1 MHCARSAAG
10 LSTGLRRAGGP
21 PWLQRRIDF
30 PIVRGT
36 PMTSRARRIV
46 LSSAMSLVLLWPS
59 IVLAGVHALFGLETP
74 TGGPF
79 PSDQFTVADSGH
91 NTGRRVDLPMSDCA
105 VRRSDCEDLAV
116 INTLDGFNAG
126 PRLSIPFDGPI
137 DVTTVISKTVFLVD
151 LGSAVRDC
159 DAGPMRDCAEDQ
171 REDRSWNDHSRDDGR
186 RVIGINQVVWD
197 ASMNTVHVESNELL
211 DQHTHYALIVTNGV
225 HAEDGS
231 SVQAS
236 EAFRRFRHTVRGE
249 YKQAFLD
256 AIRAARRIGVHERD
270 IVTASVF
277 TTQSVTSVLEKIRD
291 QIKAV
296 TPEPADFRLG
306 PAESRTVF
314 SLDTV
319 ASITLQQQTRSDPPT
334 FSRVTVNFSLLQL
347 IPGAVGT
354 IAFGKYD
361 SPDYEVHP
369 GEFIPPIGTRTGTP
383 AVQGTNEIYFNLFLP
398 SGPKPAHG
406 WPVAI
411 FRHGNNQDKNLAL
424 NVATTMAAHGV
435 ATIAINAV
443 GAGFG
448 PLGTLTV
455 HRTTGDSVTF
465 LAGGRGIDQN
475 ADHLIEG
482 NEGLAAAPPRTI
494 IYRTDG
500 IRQTVAD
507 LMQLVRVIEVGV
519 DVDGDGSPDLDPS
532 RIYYVGSSLGAN
544 YGTVFLS

>member
-1 MHCARSAAG
+1 MRKSAVSSAKTRSSLPDQVFAGNKEGAILKTKTRHSDVHGASSCLAARPFRIVG
-10 LSTGLRRAGGP
+10 
-21 PWLQRRIDF
+21 WL
-30 PIVRGT
+30 VRGAP
-36 PMTSRARRIV
+36 PMACCATRIV
-46 LSSAMSLVLLWPS
+46 LGSIMSLVLLWPS
-59 IVLAGVHALFGLETP
+59 VVLAGVHALFSLETL

-79 PSDQFTVADSGH
+79 PSDQFTVADSSH
-91 NTGRRVDLPMSDCA
+91 NTGRR
-105 VRRSDCEDLAV
+105 
-116 INTLDGFNAG
+116 
-126 PRLSIPFDGPI
+126 
-137 DVTTVISKTVFLVD
+137 
-151 LGSAVRDC
+151 
-159 DAGPMRDCAEDQ
+159 
-171 REDRSWNDHSRDDGR
+171 DDGG
-186 RVIGINQVVWD
+186 RVIGINQIVWD
-197 ASMNTVHVESNELL
+197 ATTSTVHVESDELL
-211 DQHTHYALIVTNGV
+211 DQHTHYALIVTSGV
-225 HAEDGS
+225 HAENGS
-231 SVQAS
+231 SVEAS

-249 YKQAFLD
+249 YKRALLD

-306 PAESRTVF
+306 PAESRTMF

-334 FSRVTVNFSLLQL
+334 FSRVTVNSSLLQL

-398 SGPKPAHG
+398 SGPKPALG

-411 FRHGNNQDKNLAL
+411 FGHGNDQEKNLSF
-424 NVATTMAAHGV
+424 NVAATMAAHGI

-455 HRTTGDSVTF
+455 NRTAGEPRTF
-465 LAGGRGIDQN
+465 SAGGRGIDQN
-475 ADHLIEG
+475 SDHVIEA

-519 DVDGDGSPDLDPS
+519 DVDGDGSPDLDAS
-532 RIYYVGSSLGAN
+532 RIYYFGHSQGSN
-544 YGTVFLS
+544 YGTVFLGIDPSVKVATLTSLGGPVIENQRLAPSAGRPVLGQVLASRIPPLLNAH